1 MLKKQVS
8 EGKHQFSNNT
18 YGCGQDDETKKRL
31 KQILR
36 DEVPPTEEPIVE
48 DTTAVELVV
57 APRRTKKAFEYRIEG
72 DGVVGGR
79 NRKPFKM

>member
-8 EGKHQFSNNT
+8 EGKHQFSNNN

-36 DEVPPTEEPIVE
+36 YEIPLTEEIVE
-48 DTTAVELVV
+48 ETLEVEPVIMS
-57 APRRTKKAFEYRIEG
+57 PRRTKKAFEYRIEG
-72 DGVVGGR
+72 DGIVSGR